1 MSSVKK
7 LGIYSV
13 FAVTIQVSKGRTLAL
28 SRPDALEIRR
38 DIHAAVK
45 RTKRKQPMPVKQ
57 RTALLCR

>member
-13 FAVTIQVSKGRTLAL
+13 FAVTIQASLGRALAQ

-38 DIHAAVK
+38 DIHAAMK
-45 RTKRKQPMPVKQ
+45 RTKRAQTMP
-57 RTALLCR
+57 